1 MPVAVNPVLARELKE
16 RMRGRRAIV
25 ILTVYLVLLT
35 LSLWLVY
42 EAASSANEFGN
53 PMPTQLA
60 EIGSTVFEWVL
71 FFMLLIIMFLVP
83 AQTAG
88 AIAGERER
96 QTLVPLQI
104 TLLSPRSILLGKVC
118 AAMAFLTLLVVAAVP
133 LMSIAY
139 LIGGV
144 TVQEVLGGTALVL
157 ATGVCVATMCA
168 AISTYARRVQSATVL
183 SYGLTLGLLI
193 GTLLAYGAA
202 AVVDQSRG
210 SDDADPPAAIIALN
224 PIAIVGDLVGSNGFD
239 DESSPFDAIK
249 HLTDPEVDEGFIAID
264 DVAPVPA
271 PVPLGL
277 DGGEVVEI
285 TGDGVVVTGRVG
297 TELEVFQDAAP
308 AFQPAAAGDSGLPFW
323 TWSLLALAGL
333 ATVALLRA
341 SRRLRTPAERER

>member
-1 MPVAVNPVLARELKE
+1 MPIAVNPVLARELKE
-16 RMRGRRAIV
+16 RMRGRRAVI
-25 ILTVYLVLLT
+25 ILTVYLALLT
-35 LSLWLVY
+35 LALWLVY
-42 EAASSANEFGN
+42 EAASSVNEFGN

-118 AAMAFLTLLVVAAVP
+118 AAMAFLTLLVVAAIP

-193 GTLLAYGAA
+193 GTLLVYGAA

-210 SDDADPPAAIIALN
+210 SDEPDPPAAILALN
-224 PIAIVGDLVGSNGFD
+224 PVAIVGDLVGSNGFE

-249 HLTDPEVDEGFIAID
+249 LLTDPEEDEGFVVID
-264 DVAPVPA
+264 DIAPVPA
-271 PVPLGL
+271 QLGFE
-277 DGGEVVEI
+277 GGVVEI
-285 TGDGVVVTGRVG
+285 TADGAVVTGRAG
-297 TELEVFQDAAP
+297 TELEVFEEAAP
-308 AFQPAAAGDSGLPFW
+308 AFQQADDGDSGLPFW